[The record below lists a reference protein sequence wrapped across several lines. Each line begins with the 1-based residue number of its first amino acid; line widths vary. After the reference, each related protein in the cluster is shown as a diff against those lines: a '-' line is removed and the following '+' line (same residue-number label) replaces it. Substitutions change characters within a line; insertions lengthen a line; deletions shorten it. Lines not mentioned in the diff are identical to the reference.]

1 MRFTWSELFFIP
13 VVKVVDF
20 DIDTLKRLCVM
31 LASVKIVVK
40 LIPSV
45 KTIKALQDF
54 SFEKISK
61 KFRFPFCLLYNS
73 SDGLNSCLVYEFLFS
88 VKHGHIENQIYL
100 FF

>member
-73 SDGLNSCLVYEFLFS
+73 DGLNSCWFMNFIFS
-88 VKHGHIENQIYL
+88 KAWSH
-100 FF
+100 